1 MKLVEAK
8 ITNIL
13 GIEEQTITPEGR
25 VIEVSGHNGAGK
37 TSVLEAVK
45 DALGCSQYA
54 TLLRNGAE
62 KGEVVLMLDGL
73 EIRRTYNS
81 TKAQTT
87 VKAQIPGTN
96 AFSKITSPAT
106 FIKERVNPNSV
117 DPVRLLSAKPAELV
131 NVVLQSMPLAVSADR
146 IEKITGRP
154 AVDLSGHALTVI
166 GDISREYF
174 EYRTGVNREG
184 KALAAHKEQ
193 LEATIPANT
202 RTAVQIREWIQ
213 VAQGKIRTI
222 NDERSAKVAAIEE
235 EFEQGI
241 GSYQE
246 RLSDIQRQIDELN
259 KAADSIIHSQKQLR
273 GEANNKIQL
282 LDVET
287 AARIS
292 EAEKDITSLTYELE
306 QSAVADNTRK
316 QVEELEKQVQVKRD
330 ESAALTRTLAQLEV
344 YKQELCSNLPIK
356 GLELREGTLW
366 LNGVPFDTL
375 NTAAR
380 VTLIVELAKL
390 TAGDFG
396 IVVLD
401 NTEMLDSATYA
412 EFLRQAQNTDLTFVV
427 ARVTDSELAIH

>member
-87 VKAQIPGTN
+87 VKAQIPGTG
-96 AFSKITSPAT
+96 AFTKITSPAT

-131 NVVLQSMPLAVSADR
+131 NVVLQSMPLVVSAER

-166 GDISREYF
+166 SDISREYF
-174 EYRTGVNREG
+174 EYRTDVNREG
-184 KALAAHKEQ
+184 KTLAAHKEQ
-193 LEATIPANT
+193 LEATIPASA

-213 VAQGKIRTI
+213 VAQSKVRTI
-222 NDERSAKVAAIEE
+222 NDDRSAKAAVIEE
-235 EFEQGI
+235 ELKQGI
-241 GSYQE
+241 DSYQE
-246 RLSDIQRQIDELN
+246 RLSDIQHQIEELN
-259 KAADSIIHSQKQLR
+259 KAADAIIHSQKQLR
-273 GEANNKIQL
+273 AEANNKIKI

-292 EAEKDITSLTYELE
+292 EAEKDITSLTHELE

-316 QVEELEKQVQVKRD
+316 QVEELEKQIQVKRD

-344 YKQELCSNLPIK
+344 YKQELCSNLSIK

>member
-8 ITNIL
+8 ISNIL

-25 VIEVSGHNGAGK
+25 IIEVSGHNGAGK

-45 DALGCSQYA
+45 DALGCSQHA

-73 EIRRTYNS
+73 EIRRTHS
-81 TKAQTT
+81 SSKAQTV
-87 VKAQIPGTN
+87 VKAQIPGTD

-106 FIKERVNPNSV
+106 FIKSRINPNSV

-131 NVVLQSMPLAVSADR
+131 NVVLQSMPLAVEPKR
-146 IEKITGRP
+146 IEEITGRQ
-154 AVDLSGHALTVI
+154 AGDLSGHALAVL

-174 EYRTGVNREG
+174 EQRTGVNRDG
-184 KALAAHKEQ
+184 KTLVAHKEQ
-193 LEATIPANT
+193 LEATIPAS
-202 RTAVQIREWIQ
+202 AVSADEIRQQIEQ
-213 VAQGKIRTI
+213 AQQDVQLL
-222 NDERSAKVAAIEE
+222 NDDRSKKAALIEE
-235 EFEQGI
+235 EYNQGVT
-241 GSYQE
+241 SYDQ
-246 RLSDIQRQIDELN
+246 RLSDIRAQIADLEN
-259 KAADSIIHSQKQLR
+259 AASGVMQSKQLLR
-273 GEANNKIQL
+273 GEADNKIHL
-282 LDVET
+282 LDAET
-287 AARIS
+287 AGRIS
-292 EAEKDITSLTYELE
+292 EARQRVTTLTRDLE
-306 QSAVADNTRK
+306 QSAVIENTRK
-316 QVEELEKQVQVKRD
+316 QVDDLEKQVQGKRD
-330 ESAALTRTLAQLEV
+330 ESAKLTRVLAQLEV
-344 YKQELCSNLPIK
+344 YKQELCNDLPIK
-356 GLELREGTLW
+356 GLELRDGTLW

-412 EFLRQAQNTDLTFVV
+412 EFLRKAQETDLTFVV
-427 ARVTDSELAIH
+427 ARVTDTELSIN